1 MRLEHPL
8 VFALNR
14 LLDAESWARERLA
27 PFEGDVVEL
36 RAPPLPPAR
45 LSIQAGGTVAPAP
58 AAASAA
64 LTIVLG
70 PGALA
75 AAAKGEE
82 QLMRAV
88 EVSGNARLASEVM
101 HLVRHLRWDPEEA
114 LAGVLGDVAAHRVAG
129 AARAAA
135 AWHVDALR
143 RIGEAFVEYAT
154 EERPLLVRRAELAAL
169 GGEHASLRDAIERL
183 EKRIGRLEAT
193 P

>member
-1 MRLEHPL
+1 MRLEHPI

-14 LLDAESWARERLA
+14 LLVEESWARERLA

-45 LSIQAGGTVAPAP
+45 LAIRAGGTLAP
-58 AAASAA
+58 AAPEASAT

-75 AAAKGEE
+75 AAAQGEE

-114 LAGVLGDVAAHRVAG
+114 LSRVLGDVAAHRVAG
-129 AARAAA
+129 VARAAA

-143 RIGEAFVEYAT
+143 RLGEAFVEYAT
-154 EERPLLVRRAELAAL
+154 EERPLLVPRAEIDAL
-169 GGEHASLRDAIERL
+169 GAEHAALRDAIERL
-183 EKRIGRLEAT
+183 DKRVARLESAR
-193 P
+193 